1 VAHLFQRGLAGLL
14 RVGQHSRVHV
24 DHHLVPLAGRAGI
37 EAVMQRGLGE
47 QGQRVRLLLRPRRG
61 LQCGIARGRQAGRE
75 GRGRGPGGADPLIQ
89 RLPSGVE
96 RAQQQLA
103 HLGGEPPAEHHGA
116 VVLAVDVER
125 PARVLLRDLTRLGL
139 PVHPPPAADDPLHV
153 DRRAGAADGQQASL
167 GVRRGYA
174 GQGANLG
181 VGELATGQ
189 GLSQPGQRRQRAGD
203 PDALAGRAHV
213 EADSPGEPVRARAE
227 ASVPASARVEL
238 ADQGEEARGGG
249 IDVRR

>member
-61 LQCGIARGRQAGRE
+61 LQC
-75 GRGRGPGGADPLIQ
+75 
-89 RLPSGVE
+89 
-96 RAQQQLA
+96 
-103 HLGGEPPAEHHGA
+103 
-116 VVLAVDVER
+116 

-153 DRRAGAADGQQASL
+153 GRRAGAADGQQASL